1 MTCWSRQDLRHG
13 SDITGACPLQSLQP
27 DLCFPADRTMRLMGH
42 LLQVSIEVN
51 HCLLVSPGV
60 QKKDVRRVIS
70 HYQALAQV
78 ENYVRKMPGVTR
90 EAVDDTAGAAK
101 MVAQEGWRYRALHR
115 SLSSWDKRPADS
127 HHPKCCVEN
136 LAINAIS
143 DLLAEHVSSFVNIA
157 TAGPDVTIRRVVPI
171 LLVSLGVSIIPAVGS
186 VWVCVHESVSTGGV
200 LFLIMSPENMM
211 N

>member
-1 MTCWSRQDLRHG
+1 M
-13 SDITGACPLQSLQP
+13 IA
-27 DLCFPADRTMRLMGH
+27 H

-101 MVAQEGWRYRALHR
+101 MVAQEGWRYSRLAPKT
-115 SLSSWDKRPADS
+115 SSWVKSSADF
-127 HHPKCCVEN
+127 HH
-136 LAINAIS
+136 IQ
-143 DLLAEHVSSFVNIA
+143 
-157 TAGPDVTIRRVVPI
+157 
-171 LLVSLGVSIIPAVGS
+171 
-186 VWVCVHESVSTGGV
+186 
-200 LFLIMSPENMM
+200 
-211 N
+211 

>member
-1 MTCWSRQDLRHG
+1 MAGGGLKGAQHQD
-13 SDITGACPLQSLQP
+13 P
-27 DLCFPADRTMRLMGH
+27 DVVAASECMKALSNPEEQLPSKLDNEIAH

-101 MVAQEGWRYRALHR
+101 MVAQEGWRYSRLAQKT
-115 SLSSWDKRPADS
+115 SSWVESSADF
-127 HHPKCCVEN
+127 HH
-136 LAINAIS
+136 IQ
-143 DLLAEHVSSFVNIA
+143 
-157 TAGPDVTIRRVVPI
+157 
-171 LLVSLGVSIIPAVGS
+171 
-186 VWVCVHESVSTGGV
+186 
-200 LFLIMSPENMM
+200 
-211 N
+211 